1 MSGMVPAVE
10 TYHMVI
16 AATAANAAFETVVC
30 TAPWAGTVTAV
41 NYIADTALSGANTES
56 RTLQLINKGQ
66 AGAGTTIVASLALVL
81 GVNLAAFDAK
91 AITLSA
97 TAADLVLVAGDVLAF
112 KSLNIGV
119 TGLADPGGT
128 VVVTLSRS

>member
-1 MSGMVPAVE
+1 MSGLVPAVE

-16 AATAANAAFETVVC
+16 AATAANADLEVVVC

-41 NYIADTALSGANTES
+41 NYIGDTALSGAATES
-56 RTLQLINKGQ
+56 RTLQLINKGL
-66 AGAGTTIVASLALVL
+66 AGLGTAVAASLALVS
-81 GVNLAAFDAK
+81 GVNLVAFDAK

-97 TAADLVLVAGDVLAF
+97 TAADLVLVAGDVLSF
-112 KSLNIGV
+112 KSLHIGT

-128 VVVTLSRS
+128 AEVTITRA